1 MDRDPTTPDSSYP
14 LKLETL
20 CYHMPGRQETVNVS
34 YYVMNSRNTPGFG
47 LTNKFS
53 PSIELCCFF
62 FFPLSCH
69 LPFAGAW
76 SLCSSALSSLLD
88 KADGAAI
95 VWTIPGS
102 GGQQKELPGETRAG
116 SSMLWPRGHTHTLQ
130 FTAHWPDLVSQA
142 VKKVNTVVC
151 QKAGRQ
157 HAERKHNDY
166 HSFII

>member
-62 FFPLSCH
+62 FF
-69 LPFAGAW
+69 
-76 SLCSSALSSLLD
+76 
-88 KADGAAI
+88 
-95 VWTIPGS
+95 
-102 GGQQKELPGETRAG
+102 
-116 SSMLWPRGHTHTLQ
+116 
-130 FTAHWPDLVSQA
+130 
-142 VKKVNTVVC
+142 
-151 QKAGRQ
+151 
-157 HAERKHNDY
+157 
-166 HSFII
+166 SFILPLALCRGLKPLLLCTILTPG